1 MTIKCPHYRECTSWE
16 QDSLCCSYFYSWCK
30 AYKGYEQEREQ
41 KVMQRALRNAGVR
54 LADIPELT
62 GRLNPDGSPRQ

>member
-30 AYKGYEQEREQ
+30 AYKGYEQE
-41 KVMQRALRNAGVR
+41 NVR
-54 LADIPELT
+54 LNHEAERIRTRTPIPELT